1 MKTKFLGPGIP
12 SYLDTKL
19 QGRLIVLEG
28 PDCVGRSTQM
38 RLLQDWLERLGYG
51 VATTSLCRS
60 ELAEDGLSR
69 AKRGNRIGRRTLA
82 LFYATDLADRLER
95 EILPALESGF
105 IVLADRYV
113 YSIFAR
119 YAARGVDPKWL
130 RKAYGFAL
138 EPHLSIYLDLGIEKL
153 AQRALN
159 AQMLGFW
166 ECGMDLNLTDNLYDS
181 FILYQK
187 QMIKQFSK
195 MAKEF
200 KMARV
205 SANGT
210 AATVQQ
216 RLRKKV
222 RALLDVKETEAD
234 TEGLEEPAVGAAAD

>member
-1 MKTKFLGPGIP
+1 VKTKFFGPGIP
-12 SYLDTKL
+12 SHLDTRL

-38 RLLQDWLERLGYG
+38 RLLEDWLERLGYG
-51 VATTSLCRS
+51 VVSTSLCRS
-60 ELAEDGLSR
+60 ELAEDGLNR

-95 EILPALESGF
+95 EILPALEGGF
-105 IVLADRYV
+105 IVLSDRYV

-119 YAARGVDPKWL
+119 YAVRGVDPDWL

-138 EPHLSIYLDLGIEKL
+138 VPHLTMYLDLGIEKL

-166 ECGMDLNLTDNLYDS
+166 ECGMDLNLSENLYDS
-181 FILYQK
+181 FMLYQK
-187 QMIKQFSK
+187 QMLRQFSK
-195 MAKEF
+195 MVKEF
-200 KMARV
+200 KMTRV
-205 SANGT
+205 SANGSI
-210 AATVQQ
+210 ARVQQ

-234 TEGLEEPAVGAAAD
+234 TEDLEEIAVQAAGT